1 MAGGMANE
9 SHKASMRVLKTSAAA
24 AIAAAIAVLAAVDT
38 VAETDT
44 SRLRPMPKAC
54 EVPGAGVVN
63 PSPLPNTIAALK
75 ERKKIKIMVIGA
87 TSASLRGP
95 VSGGHFAVVERFLEE
110 AFKGLD
116 VAIVHRGVSG
126 ELASD
131 AGERIK
137 TEVALEEPDLVFWQL
152 GTADALAQIP
162 IDAFE
167 ASIRDTITWL
177 RDHNV
182 DVILVGVRY
191 ARKMAS
197 DPHYQAIR
205 AATQKVAKELNVLRI
220 ARYEAEEVLDRV
232 RQEQGTPL
240 SEVEVTEA
248 GYECLAE
255 YLARA
260 IAAGLFVKDSAPKGN
275 SAPR

>member
-1 MAGGMANE
+1 
-9 SHKASMRVLKTSAAA
+9 MRVLKTSVAAA
-24 AIAAAIAVLAAVDT
+24 VAAAFAVSAAADA
-38 VAETDT
+38 VAQTG
-44 SRLRPMPKAC
+44 SSPLKPVPKAC
-54 EVPGAGVVN
+54 EVPGASVVS
-63 PSPLPNTIAALK
+63 PSPLPNVVTALK
-75 ERKKIKIMVIGA
+75 ERRKIKIMVIGA

-95 VSGGHFAVVERFLEE
+95 VSGGHFAVVERLLEE

-116 VAIVHRGVSG
+116 VSIVHRGVSG

-131 AGERIK
+131 AAERIK

-162 IDAFE
+162 IDDFE

-205 AATQKVAKELNVLRI
+205 AATQKVARELNVLRI
-220 ARYEAEEVLDRV
+220 ARYEAEEMLDRM
-232 RQEQGTPL
+232 RQEQGTPM

-260 IAAGLFVKDSAPKGN
+260 IAAGLFVKDA
-275 SAPR
+275 APRGNATPR